1 MRAISLEDELAF
13 ETGFKM
19 SKDKIEET
27 TSQQIRNTPS
37 VMQIC
42 QCQVHCEGQWCHFV
56 GKVKIEKSLKLS
68 GDIKEEKHVDDG
80 VDEEMK
86 MAIANP
92 AEKEEGWSLLSQKT
106 ILDQQIP

>member
-1 MRAISLEDELAF
+1 MKWVF
-13 ETGFKM
+13 HF
-19 SKDKIEET
+19 
-27 TSQQIRNTPS
+27 
-37 VMQIC
+37 
-42 QCQVHCEGQWCHFV
+42 QVHCEGQWCHFV

-92 AEKEEGWSLLSQKT
+92 AEKEEGWSLLRQKT
-106 ILDQQIP
+106 ILDQQKP